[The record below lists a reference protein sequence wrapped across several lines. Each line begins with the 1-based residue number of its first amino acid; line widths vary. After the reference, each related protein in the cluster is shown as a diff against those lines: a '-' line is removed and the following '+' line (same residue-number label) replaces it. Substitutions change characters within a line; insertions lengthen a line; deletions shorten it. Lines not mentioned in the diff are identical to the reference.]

1 MRKEFLEIVPI
12 RYQCPFCNE
21 WHELYE
27 EESFSYYDS
36 ESYVMRLECENNYV
50 EFYFDEDYSC
60 CYKVHINCSA
70 KHLEYEGKIPLEEIQ
85 EDNGYCIIS
94 FSFSSRINY
103 AEECICE
110 QKCQNYRVCPYYKEK
125 IEIIFEFRD
134 QDYSHVLQLVHK
146 NFKEERKTEKEQLLN
161 GNLEKEQKV
170 MENKEE
176 TTMEKTTIWNQLY
189 EHSPKENV
197 EIAKKWA
204 EKYKGTLKWAI
215 PVVSIYSAYRIL
227 NSKKSEL
234 TIDNIDKEC
243 EKKLGF
249 NLEALK
255 DKKVLGELMVLGG
268 LSTGAYT
275 AIKAISAIYNKNTEE
290 ELSVEEIEDSM
301 EKLDGA
307 RKKFDWIQPKTEA
320 MLPVAVSVV
329 IVYVMTQKPAW
340 FESIKNKA
348 SRIIGDLSCRT
359 SVYMDM
365 AKLFVASK
373 LNVDLDN
380 PEEAEKFKKFALL
393 AAIVGIG
400 VILYGRKIL
409 GKRANT
415 EGENETKG
423 NEKLEKFIT
432 QLLSIM
438 EKMLPSAFAGIS
450 TFLVTRKVLKAD
462 DVVDTPDEETVDV
475 NYEEFSNE
483 DTTDNEYS
491 TEAQCN
497 VEKDNK

>member
-12 RYQCPFCNE
+12 KYQCPFCNE
-21 WHELYE
+21 WHELCE
-27 EESFSYYDS
+27 REPFSYYDS
-36 ESYVMRLECENNYV
+36 ESYVMQLECENNYDYV
-50 EFYFDEDYSC
+50 KLYFDEDYSC
-60 CYKVHINCSA
+60 CYKVYIDRACEQQ
-70 KHLEYEGKIPLEEIQ
+70 EYKGKIPLEEIQ
-85 EDNGYCIIS
+85 EDNGCCRIS
-94 FSFSSRINY
+94 FSFYN
-103 AEECICE
+103 
-110 QKCQNYRVCPYYKEK
+110 EK
-125 IEIIFEFRD
+125 IEIIFKFDPQE
-134 QDYSHVLQLVHK
+134 YSSLL
-146 NFKEERKTEKEQLLN
+146 NLFKEERKREKEQLLHKEFKEKMKT
-161 GNLEKEQKV
+161 EKEQQVK
-170 MENKEE
+170 ENKEE
-176 TTMEKTTIWNQLY
+176 TTVKTTIWNQLY

-204 EKYKGTLKWAI
+204 EKYKDTLKWVI

-227 NSKKSEL
+227 NSKKSGL

-243 EKKLGF
+243 QKKLGF
-249 NLEALK
+249 KLEALK

-268 LSTGAYT
+268 LSAGAYT
-275 AIKAISAIYNKNTEE
+275 AIKAVSAIYNKNTED
-290 ELSVEEIEDSM
+290 ELSVEEIEDGM

-307 RKKFDWIQPKTEA
+307 RKKFGWIQPKTEA

-359 SVYMDM
+359 SVYLDM
-365 AKLFVASK
+365 AKLFVANK
-373 LNVDLDN
+373 LNVNLDN

-393 AAIVGIG
+393 ATIVGIG

-409 GKRANT
+409 GKRANM
-415 EGENETKG
+415 EGENERKC

-450 TFLVTRKVLKAD
+450 TFLITRKVLKAD
-462 DVVDTPDEETVDV
+462 DVVDISDENIDG
-475 NYEEFSNE
+475 NYEESPNE
-483 DTTDNEYS
+483 DVTDNEDS
-491 TEAQCN
+491 TEAPN
-497 VEKDNK
+497 VEKDNKQL

>member
-1 MRKEFLEIVPI
+1 
-12 RYQCPFCNE
+12 
-21 WHELYE
+21 
-27 EESFSYYDS
+27 
-36 ESYVMRLECENNYV
+36 MRLECRNNYV
-50 EFYFDEDYSC
+50 KFYFDEDYSC
-60 CYKVHINCSA
+60 CYKVHIDCFA
-70 KHLEYEGKIPLEEIQ
+70 KNFEHEGKIPIEEIH
-85 EDNGYCIIS
+85 EVNGYCIIP
-94 FSFSSRINY
+94 FPLRSRDCN
-103 AEECICE
+103 EE
-110 QKCQNYRVCPYYKEK
+110 KCLNERRCPNSKVCTYYKEK
-125 IEIIFEFRD
+125 VEIIFKFRD
-134 QDYSHVLQLVHK
+134 QEYLSALQEVDK
-146 NFKEERKTEKEQLLN
+146 KSKEERKTEKEQQV
-161 GNLEKEQKV
+161 K
-170 MENKEE
+170 ENKEK

-204 EKYKGTLKWAI
+204 EKYKDTLKWVI

-227 NSKKSEL
+227 NSKKSGL

-243 EKKLGF
+243 QKKLGF
-249 NLEALK
+249 KLEALK

-268 LSTGAYT
+268 VSAGAYA
-275 AIKAISAIYNKNTEE
+275 AIKAVSAIYNKNTEDK
-290 ELSVEEIEDSM
+290 LSVEEIEDGM

-307 RKKFDWIQPKTEA
+307 RKKFGWIQPKTEA

-359 SVYMDM
+359 SVYLDM
-365 AKLFVASK
+365 AKLFVANK
-373 LNVDLDN
+373 LNVNLDN

-393 AAIVGIG
+393 ATIVGIG

-438 EKMLPSAFAGIS
+438 KKMLPSAFAGIS
-450 TFLVTRKVLKAD
+450 TFLITRKVLKAD
-462 DVVDTPDEETVDV
+462 DVVDISDEANIDGD
-475 NYEEFSNE
+475 YEELPNE
-483 DTTDNEYS
+483 DVTDNEDS
-491 TEAQCN
+491 TEAPN

>member
-1 MRKEFLEIVPI
+1 MRKEFLEIVPSM
-12 RYQCPFCNE
+12 YKCPFCNE

-27 EESFSYYDS
+27 RESFSYYDS
-36 ESYVMRLECENNYV
+36 EEYTMRLECENNYV

-60 CYKVHINCSA
+60 CYKVHIDCDF
-70 KHLEYEGKIPLEEIQ
+70 KHIEHNGKIPLEEIQ
-85 EDNGYCIIS
+85 ENNGYCKIS
-94 FSFSSRINY
+94 FYFRPRVCDSG
-103 AEECICE
+103 ECLFE
-110 QKCQNYRVCPYYKEK
+110 QGCPYYKEK
-125 IEIIFEFRD
+125 IEIIFKFCD
-134 QDYSHVLQLVHK
+134 QEYLSVLQEVDK
-146 NFKEERKTEKEQLLN
+146 KSKEERKTEKEQQV
-161 GNLEKEQKV
+161 K
-170 MENKEE
+170 ENKEE

-189 EHSPKENV
+189 EHSPRENV

-204 EKYKGTLKWAI
+204 EKYKDTLKWII

-227 NSKKSEL
+227 NSKKSGL

-243 EKKLGF
+243 QKKLGF
-249 NLEALK
+249 KLEALK

-268 LSTGAYT
+268 LSAGAYT
-275 AIKAISAIYNKNTEE
+275 AIKAVSAIYNKNTED
-290 ELSVEEIEDSM
+290 ELSVEEIEDGM

-307 RKKFDWIQPKTEA
+307 RKKFGWIQPKTEA

-359 SVYMDM
+359 SVYLDM
-365 AKLFVASK
+365 AKLFVANK
-373 LNVDLDN
+373 LNVNLDN

-393 AAIVGIG
+393 ATIVGIG

-409 GKRANT
+409 GKRANM
-415 EGENETKG
+415 EGENERKC

-450 TFLVTRKVLKAD
+450 TFLITRKVLKAD
-462 DVVDTPDEETVDV
+462 DVVDISDENIDG
-475 NYEEFSNE
+475 NYEESPNE
-483 DTTDNEYS
+483 DVTDNEDS
-491 TEAQCN
+491 TEAPN
-497 VEKDNK
+497 VEKDNKQL

>member
-12 RYQCPFCNE
+12 KYQCIFCNE
-21 WHELYE
+21 WHGLYE
-27 EESFSYYDS
+27 RKPFSYYDS
-36 ESYVMRLECENNYV
+36 ELYVMRLECENNYL
-50 EFYFDEDYSC
+50 EIYFDEDYSC
-60 CYKVHINCSA
+60 CYKVHIDCA
-70 KHLEYEGKIPLEEIQ
+70 CEQQEYKGKIPLEEIQ
-85 EDNGYCIIS
+85 EDNGYCKIS
-94 FSFSSRINY
+94 FSFRPGVYGSR
-103 AEECICE
+103 ECLG
-110 QKCQNYRVCPYYKEK
+110 CQNYKVCPYYNEK
-125 IEIIFEFRD
+125 IEIIFEFD
-134 QDYSHVLQLVHK
+134 AQEYSSVLQLLHK
-146 NFKEERKTEKEQLLN
+146 EFKEERKTEKEQLLN
-161 GNLEKEQKV
+161 GNLEKEQQVK
-170 MENKEE
+170 ENKEE

-204 EKYKGTLKWAI
+204 EKYKDTLKWVI

-227 NSKKSEL
+227 NSKKSGL

-243 EKKLGF
+243 QKKLGF
-249 NLEALK
+249 KLEALK

-268 LSTGAYT
+268 LSAGAYT
-275 AIKAISAIYNKNTEE
+275 AIKAISAIYNKNTED
-290 ELSVEEIEDSM
+290 ELSVEEIEDGM

-307 RKKFDWIQPKTEA
+307 RKKFGWIQPKTEA

-359 SVYMDM
+359 SVYLDM
-365 AKLFVASK
+365 AKLFVTSK
-373 LNVDLDN
+373 LNVNLDN

-393 AAIVGIG
+393 ATIVGIG

-409 GKRANT
+409 GKRANM

-438 EKMLPSAFAGIS
+438 KKMLPSAFAGIS
-450 TFLVTRKVLKAD
+450 TFLITRKVLKAD
-462 DVVDTPDEETVDV
+462 DVVDISDETNIDGD
-475 NYEEFSNE
+475 YEELPNE
-483 DTTDNEYS
+483 DVTDNEDS
-491 TEAQCN
+491 TEAPN